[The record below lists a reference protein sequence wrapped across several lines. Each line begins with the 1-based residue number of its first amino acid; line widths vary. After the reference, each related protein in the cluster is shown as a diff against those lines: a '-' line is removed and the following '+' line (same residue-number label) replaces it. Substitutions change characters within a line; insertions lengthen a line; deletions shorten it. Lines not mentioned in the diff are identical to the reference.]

1 MIFRAPKLDEIV
13 GKGYQTTEMVG
24 NTAATAYSKICGSQF
39 ITATTGTY
47 KVLQLVKAR
56 VWFRDYCI
64 TERKSA

>member
-39 ITATTGTY
+39 ITATTG
-47 KVLQLVKAR
+47 VK
-56 VWFRDYCI
+56 
-64 TERKSA
+64 